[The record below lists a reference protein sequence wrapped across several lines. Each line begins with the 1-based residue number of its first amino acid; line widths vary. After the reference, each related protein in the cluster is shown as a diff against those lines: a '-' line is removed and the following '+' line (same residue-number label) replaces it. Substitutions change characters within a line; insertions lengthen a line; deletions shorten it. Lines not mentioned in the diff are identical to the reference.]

1 MAMPNDDEMAEI
13 AAPITFLVLR
23 ANLCQLR
30 RAADH
35 VAVSAATREAL
46 DSLLAETEAATRTL
60 LMRTELPAEGDI
72 DAIFDDEFLELA
84 KAMRVDLFAW
94 ISQPEVAW
102 RLGDPDAILSRWV
115 DVLGADDGLDDGSAV
130 KYSSFPERAAALES
144 AIYEAFAVLRR
155 NNIV

>member
-1 MAMPNDDEMAEI
+1 MAMPNDDEMTEI

-23 ANLCQLR
+23 ANLAQLR

-35 VAVSAATREAL
+35 IAVSNATREGL
-46 DSLLAETEAATRTL
+46 DALLAETEGATRTL

-84 KAMRVDLFAW
+84 KVMRVDLFAW

-102 RLGDPDAILSRWV
+102 RLGDADAILSRWV
-115 DVLGADDGLDDGSAV
+115 DVLGADDGGEQE
-130 KYSSFPERAAALES
+130 PMRAAAPFAERVAEMES
-144 AIYEAFAVLRR
+144 SIRATFAILV
-155 NNIV
+155 NNHVI